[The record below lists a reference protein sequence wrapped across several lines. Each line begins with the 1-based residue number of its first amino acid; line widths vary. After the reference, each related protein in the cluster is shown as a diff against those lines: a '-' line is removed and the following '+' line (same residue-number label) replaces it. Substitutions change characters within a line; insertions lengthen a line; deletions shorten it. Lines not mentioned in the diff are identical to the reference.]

1 MNSLPDDLRRV
12 LDDALGQFRS
22 DEIAATVQDLIAQYR
37 APEGVRSSVLR
48 SDRDVAA
55 YAAYRMPATYAAV
68 RSAMQALA
76 HVAPGFSPTS
86 QIDLGGGTGAAV
98 WAAVDIWP
106 SLTEIQI
113 VERERTA
120 IALGSRLTSASTSA
134 ALRAAKWQQ
143 RDVAATAPAQAHL
156 VTMSYMLG
164 ELPEAT
170 RDKLLLRWA
179 KNAGALMVI
188 EPGTKA
194 GYERVV
200 AARDLL
206 IANGFAIAAPCPH
219 QSACPIPRNEDWC
232 HFAARVSRSSLHRR
246 AKSATLGHEDEKFSY
261 VVAMPEAA
269 SQTAGRVLRHP
280 QKRKGLVSLRLCG
293 ADGALAD
300 VAVSQR
306 DGDLYRAAR
315 DVEWGDAW
323 PPA

>member
-1 MNSLPDDLRRV
+1 MTSLPDDLKRA
-12 LDDALGQFRS
+12 LDDALEQFRS
-22 DEIAATVQDLIAQYR
+22 DEIAATVQQLIAQYR

-76 HVAPGFSPTS
+76 HAAPGFSPTN
-86 QIDLGGGTGAAV
+86 QIDLGGGTGAAI
-98 WAAVDIWP
+98 WAAADVWP
-106 SLTEIQI
+106 SLAAIQI
-113 VERERTA
+113 VERERAA
-120 IALGSRLTSASTSA
+120 IALGSRLTASSTLEI
-134 ALRAAKWQQ
+134 LRAAKWKQS
-143 RDVAATAPAQAHL
+143 DVMGAASVQADL

-164 ELPEAT
+164 ELPEAE

-179 KNAGALMVI
+179 RHAGALLVI

-194 GYERVV
+194 GYECIVS
-200 AARDLL
+200 ARDLL

-219 QSACPIPRNEDWC
+219 QAACPIPRAEDWC

-246 AKSATLGHEDEKFSY
+246 AKGASLSHEDEKFSY
-261 VVAMPEAA
+261 VVAMPQAA
-269 SQTAGRVLRHP
+269 LQTAGRVLRYP
-280 QKRKGLVSLRLCG
+280 QKRKGLVALRLCG
-293 ADGALAD
+293 ADGALSD

-306 DGDLYRAAR
+306 EGDLYRAAR
-315 DVEWGDAW
+315 DVEWGDSW